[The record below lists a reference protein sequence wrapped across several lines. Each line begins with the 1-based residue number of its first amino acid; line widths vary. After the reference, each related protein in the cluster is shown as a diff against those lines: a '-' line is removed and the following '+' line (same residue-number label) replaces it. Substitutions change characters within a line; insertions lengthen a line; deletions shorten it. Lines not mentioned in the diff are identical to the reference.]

1 MSEQWV
7 EVATSRL
14 RDQHACPGCGA
25 VLTSAR
31 CGDCGLALTGPWAVE
46 VLRAS
51 REAAFALERR
61 ASALGALRA
70 LSTAEERGPAPV
82 GPGRPRP
89 IAPRPLTPVHAGG
102 ATPTAAMGRAEVS
115 SPARSSLGLQPILAS
130 AGAGLLAVAT
140 IVFVFF
146 TLADDLAVRAL
157 VTGVVTLLA
166 LSTAAFLRTRG
177 MGASAES
184 IGALGVVLLL
194 VDVELVVSARLLGGA
209 DPAIVRGVLLLLV
222 VVGLLAAGHRVRMRS
237 WVAAGL
243 ILSPVVPVILAG
255 AFDGLTASTFAAY
268 SVALLAASLVTV
280 LDLPFLRR
288 SRERLGSPLTLEQTV
303 LDVVRFLA
311 FPTAVGLALLVPPVP
326 GVPGWSGAALLV
338 LVAAGAAC
346 VLARSTGQRVWWC
359 AAGGAT
365 VLAGVLLGIGSH
377 PAWLGTAPVAGLLA
391 GVVLV
396 GVATRARTARRTR
409 AALVAG
415 GAAVLGLAALPAAAY
430 GLTGLLVPVST
441 IRPTGTTWS
450 FTTDRLAEVGTL
462 DDAASTAALVG
473 VAALLLAML
482 GVGRL
487 RLGTTGSEPTG
498 PVGPDEAREA
508 GSVATS
514 SVATA
519 PSAPTTTV
527 PTATAPTVSARTG
540 LVGAAGEAAPWTA
553 LVLVLG
559 VALHPAW
566 AAVTSF
572 VALAVLAL
580 ALFVV
585 AGRFAQARRAS
596 TVATP
601 AVATRTVATP
611 VAASPSAPATATQET
626 PARRTRAPWPLGA
639 WAAAALTGAFV
650 ATGLAALVSWAARPT
665 VVLSGAVVLALLL
678 FARRTVPAPAHPFL
692 VGGGYAYAL
701 LVLGTTLGWAGLG
714 TTEAVAVVSVT
725 ASVVAIVVTRVR
737 AVGQPSWWAVLVT
750 TSVPFLMGVATVL
763 DERSWWS
770 ATAAAT
776 MLALEGVLVLTRRSE
791 MARAV
796 RVAAAGLLLP
806 TASVVLVCLGAEL
819 VPGSASPVVLPL
831 VAILTAAAVVG
842 VPSAQAYLTARGL
855 PDRHVLDAGRA
866 VEVSVLV
873 TASLTVV
880 LALVRVAAGPETA
893 AVVLLVLGAGAAVV
907 AGRPSRRWAWWVAG
921 GLWVGALWSL
931 LALLD
936 VGLVEAYTAPP
947 ALAAV
952 VVGGLLARRS
962 PTGRHLAA
970 CGLGLLVLP
979 SLLVSILVPEGDA
992 WRNPTILALGLLLV
1006 AAGETARRL
1015 AARGTRVSATW
1026 AADAASRLALAAI
1039 LASVAGLV
1047 AALQSTQAA
1056 GDADPTRVYL
1066 VALAW
1071 SAAGA
1076 ALSAL
1081 AGDRLVAAVAPWG
1094 DARRE
1099 TEEPDG
1105 AAPHPL
1111 DPTLRRWWA
1120 APALVLAVVGPVGA
1134 VGQSWTVIALAWLV
1148 EVALLVLVVHTV
1160 RRAVAT
1166 RRREDLRWPPTWFV
1180 WALALTAAI
1189 GAWSPRELRVEVF
1202 SLPLGAG
1209 LLVAGY
1215 LAFAATTRA
1224 VALAGGGD
1232 SGEGGA
1238 AAAAA
1243 AAGAGGPVGVPV
1255 VTRPRLADWPVGY
1268 AGSWRTL
1275 AVGIAATLGPSVL
1288 ATSTDARTWRAVLV
1302 IGLALAAVLVGTR
1315 FHLAAPFV
1323 LGVVVLPIEILVVFV
1338 GQLGTAVSAGP
1349 WMLTLT
1355 AAGGLLLIIAVYYER
1370 RMAAFDG
1377 AAAYLRDLR

>member
-1 MSEQWV
+1 MSELWV

-25 VLTSAR
+25 TLTSTR
-31 CGDCGLALTGPWAVE
+31 CEDCGLVLTGPWAVE
-46 VLRAS
+46 VLKAS

-61 ASALGALRA
+61 ASALRALR
-70 LSTAEERGPAPV
+70 TAEERGLVQDPGPRPGTSRVGGPATAPQGTAPERAAVHKPPTGPSPV
-82 GPGRPRP
+82 VPGRPRP
-89 IAPRPLTPVHAGG
+89 VAPQPLTPVHGRGPTSA
-102 ATPTAAMGRAEVS
+102 TAATAGTA
-115 SPARSSLGLQPILAS
+115 PTRSSLGLQPILAS

-166 LSTAAFLRTRG
+166 LATAAFLRTRG

-194 VDVELVVSARLLGGA
+194 VDVELVLSARLLGGA
-209 DPAIVRGVLLLLV
+209 DPALVRGLLLLLV
-222 VVGLLAAGHRVRMRS
+222 VAGLLVGGHRVRLRS

-243 ILSPVVPVILAG
+243 ILSPVVPVVLAG
-255 AFDGLTASTFAAY
+255 TFDGLTTSTFAAF
-268 SVALLAASLVTV
+268 SVALLASSLVTV
-280 LDLPFLRR
+280 LDLPVLRR

-303 LDVVRFLA
+303 LEVARSLA
-311 FPTAVGLALLVPPVP
+311 FPTAVVLALLVPPVP
-326 GVPGWSGAALLV
+326 GLPGWSGAALLV
-338 LVAAGAAC
+338 LVAAGTAC
-346 VLARSTGQRVWWC
+346 VLARCTGQRVWWW
-359 AAGGAT
+359 ATGGTT
-365 VLAGVLLGIGSH
+365 VLVGALLGVGTH
-377 PAWLGTAPVAGLLA
+377 PVWLGSVPVAALLA
-391 GVVLV
+391 GAALV
-396 GVATRARTARRTR
+396 GVATWARVGGRTR
-409 AALVAG
+409 SALVAG
-415 GAAVLGLAALPAAAY
+415 GSAVFGLATLPAAAY

-441 IRPTGTTWS
+441 IRPAGTTWS

-462 DDAASTAALVG
+462 DDAATTAALVG

-482 GVGRL
+482 AVGRL
-487 RLGTTGSEPTG
+487 DLGPAAPKISGPGSAHRW
-498 PVGPDEAREA
+498 AREA
-508 GSVATS
+508 EPAP
-514 SVATA
+514 TA
-519 PSAPTTTV
+519 PAV
-527 PTATAPTVSARTG
+527 PARTG
-540 LVGAAGEAAPWTA
+540 LARAAGDAAPWTA
-553 LVLVLG
+553 LVLALG

-572 VALAVLAL
+572 AVLAVVAL

-585 AGRFAQARRAS
+585 AGRFVQARRAADPA
-596 TVATP
+596 ATGTSAAP
-601 AVATRTVATP
+601 ETSTP
-611 VAASPSAPATATQET
+611 VAPAPA
-626 PARRTRAPWPLGA
+626 PRTPWPLGS
-639 WAAAALTGAFV
+639 WAAAALTGGFV
-650 ATGLAALVSWAARPT
+650 ATALTALVSWSARPT
-665 VVLSGAVVLALLL
+665 VVLSGAVVLALAL
-678 FARRTVPAPAHPFL
+678 FARRYVPTLAHPFL
-692 VGGGYAYAL
+692 VAAGYAYAL
-701 LVLGTTLGWAGLG
+701 LVLGTTLGWTGLG
-714 TTEAVAVVSVT
+714 GTEAVAVVSIT

-750 TSVPFLMGVATVL
+750 TSVPFLLGVATVL

-770 ATAAAT
+770 AAAAAT

-855 PDRHVLDAGRA
+855 PERHVLDAGRA

-873 TASLTVV
+873 TACLTVL

-893 AVVLLVLGAGAAVV
+893 AVVFLVLGAGAAVV
-907 AGRPSRRWAWWVAG
+907 AGRPTRRWAWWVAG
-921 GLWVGALWSL
+921 AMWVGALWSL
-931 LALLD
+931 LALFD

-952 VVGGLLARRS
+952 VVGGFLARRAL
-962 PTGRHLAA
+962 TGWRLVLS
-970 CGLGLLVLP
+970 GLGLLVLP

-992 WRNPTILALGLLLV
+992 WRDPAVLTLGLVLV
-1006 AAGETARRL
+1006 AGGEAARRL
-1015 AARGTRVSATW
+1015 AARGARVSAVW
-1026 AADAASRLALAAI
+1026 AADAASHLALAAI

-1047 AALQSTQAA
+1047 AALRSVQEA
-1056 GDADPTRVYL
+1056 GGDDPTRTYL

-1076 ALSAL
+1076 ALAAL
-1081 AGDRLVAAVAPWG
+1081 AGARLVAVVAPWG
-1094 DARRE
+1094 GADRGSQG
-1099 TEEPDG
+1099 PDG
-1105 AAPHPL
+1105 AAPL
-1111 DPTLRRWWA
+1111 DPALRRWWA

-1134 VGQSWTVIALAWLV
+1134 VGESWTAISIAWLV
-1148 EVALLVLVVHTV
+1148 EAALLALVVHTV
-1160 RRAVAT
+1160 RRAVA
-1166 RRREDLRWPPTWFV
+1166 RPDELRWPPTWFV
-1180 WALALTAAI
+1180 WLLALTAAI

-1215 LAFAATTRA
+1215 LAFAATT
-1224 VALAGGGD
+1224 G
-1232 SGEGGA
+1232 
-1238 AAAAA
+1238 
-1243 AAGAGGPVGVPV
+1243 GVPV
-1255 VTRPRLADWPVGY
+1255 VTRPRLTDWPVGY
-1268 AGSWRTL
+1268 VGSWRTL
-1275 AVGIAATLGPSVL
+1275 AVGIAATLGPSVV

-1323 LGVVVLPIEILVVFV
+1323 LGVVVLPVEILVVFV

>member
-25 VLTSAR
+25 VLTSTR
-31 CGDCGLALTGPWAVE
+31 CGDCGLVLTGPWAVE

-61 ASALGALRA
+61 ASALRALRA
-70 LSTAEERGPAPV
+70 ADGRGLAPERGTRPVAKDVGLAPAAVPAAR
-82 GPGRPRP
+82 GNGRPRTA
-89 IAPRPLTPVHAGG
+89 APRPLTPVHTGG
-102 ATPTAAMGRAEVS
+102 PTTTATVPGAAATGSPAPA

-146 TLADDLAVRAL
+146 TLADDLAVRSL

-166 LSTAAFLRTRG
+166 LATAAFLRTRG

-184 IGALGVVLLL
+184 IGALAVVLLL

-209 DPAIVRGVLLLLV
+209 DPALVRGILLLLV
-222 VVGLLAAGHRVRMRS
+222 VVGLLVAGLRVRVRA

-255 AFDGLTASTFAAY
+255 TFDGLGASTFAAF

-280 LDLPFLRR
+280 LDLPVLRW

-303 LDVVRFLA
+303 LEVARFLA
-311 FPTAVGLALLVPPVP
+311 FPTAVVLALLVPPLP
-326 GVPGWSGAALLV
+326 GVPGWSGAAALV
-338 LVAAGAAC
+338 LLAAGTAFL
-346 VLARSTGQRVWWC
+346 LARSTGQRVWWS
-359 AAGGAT
+359 ATGGAT
-365 VLAGVLLGIGSH
+365 VLAGVLLGVGSH
-377 PAWLGTAPVAGLLA
+377 PTWLGSVPVAGLLA
-391 GVVLV
+391 GAVLV
-396 GVATRARTARRTR
+396 GVATWAGTDRRTR

-415 GAAVLGLAALPAAAY
+415 GSAVLGLAALPAAAY

-450 FTTDRLAEVGTL
+450 FTTDRLAEGGTL
-462 DDAASTAALVG
+462 DDAATTAALVG

-482 GVGRL
+482 AVGRL
-487 RLGTTGSEPTG
+487 DLGPAAPRGSG
-498 PVGPDEAREA
+498 PGSAHRAAREA
-508 GSVATS
+508 APV
-514 SVATA
+514 VTA
-519 PSAPTTTV
+519 PAV
-527 PTATAPTVSARTG
+527 PARAG
-540 LVGAAGEAAPWTA
+540 LARAAGDATPWTA

-559 VALHPAW
+559 MALHPAW

-572 VALAVLAL
+572 AVLAVVAL

-585 AGRFAQARRAS
+585 AGRFAQARRAGAAA
-596 TVATP
+596 ATGTSAAPDP
-601 AVATRTVATP
+601 A
-611 VAASPSAPATATQET
+611 APA
-626 PARRTRAPWPLGA
+626 PAAHIPWPLGA
-639 WAAAALTGAFV
+639 WAAAALTGGFV
-650 ATGLAALVSWAARPT
+650 ATGLTALVAWAARPT

-678 FARRTVPAPAHPFL
+678 FARRTVPALVHPFL
-692 VGGGYAYAL
+692 VGVGYAYAL

-750 TSVPFLMGVATVL
+750 TSVPFLLGVATVL

-770 ATAAAT
+770 AAAAAT

-855 PDRHVLDAGRA
+855 PGRHVLDAGRA

-873 TASLTVV
+873 TAFLTVV
-880 LALVRVAAGPETA
+880 LALVRVAAGPETTA
-893 AVVLLVLGAGAAVV
+893 IVLLVLGAGAAVV
-907 AGRPSRRWAWWVAG
+907 AGRPDRRWAWWVAG

-979 SLLVSILVPEGDA
+979 SLLVSILVPEGDT
-992 WRNPTILALGLLLV
+992 WRNPTVLALGLVLV

-1015 AARGTRVSATW
+1015 ATRGTRVSATW

-1066 VALAW
+1066 AALAW
-1071 SAAGA
+1071 SLAGA
-1076 ALSAL
+1076 ALAAL

-1094 DARRE
+1094 GTDRE

-1134 VGQSWTVIALAWLV
+1134 VGESWTVIALAWLV

-1166 RRREDLRWPPTWFV
+1166 TRREDLRWPPTWFV

-1209 LLVAGY
+1209 LLVAGH

-1224 VALAGGGD
+1224 VARAGDGG
-1232 SGEGGA
+1232 S
-1238 AAAAA
+1238 
-1243 AAGAGGPVGVPV
+1243 GAGGSVGATTGGGPV
-1255 VTRPRLADWPVGY
+1255 VARPRLADWPVGY

-1275 AVGIAATLGPSVL
+1275 ALGIAATLGPSVL
-1288 ATSTDARTWRAVLV
+1288 ATYTDARTWRAVLV
-1302 IGLALAAVLVGTR
+1302 IGLALAAVLIGTR

-1338 GQLGTAVSAGP
+1338 SQLGTAISAGP

>member
-25 VLTSAR
+25 VLTSTR
-31 CGDCGLALTGPWAVE
+31 CGDCGLVLTGPWAVE

-61 ASALGALRA
+61 ASALRALR
-70 LSTAEERGPAPV
+70 TADERGLAPERGTRPVANSVGLAPAAVPAPRAD
-82 GPGRPRP
+82 GRPRP
-89 IAPRPLTPVHAGG
+89 AASRPLSPVRTGG
-102 ATPTAAMGRAEVS
+102 PTTTVAVSGTAATGSPAPA

-146 TLADDLAVRAL
+146 TLADDLAVRTL
-157 VTGVVTLLA
+157 VTDVVTLLA
-166 LSTAAFLRTRG
+166 LATAAFLRTRG

-184 IGALGVVLLL
+184 IGALAVVLLL
-194 VDVELVVSARLLGGA
+194 VDVELVVSARMLGGA
-209 DPAIVRGVLLLLV
+209 DPALVRGSLLLLV
-222 VVGLLAAGHRVRMRS
+222 VVGLLAAGNTVRMRS

-243 ILSPVVPVILAG
+243 ILSPVVPVVLAG
-255 AFDGLTASTFAAY
+255 AFDGLTASTFAAF
-268 SVALLAASLVTV
+268 SVALLASSLVTV
-280 LDLPFLRR
+280 LDLPLLRR

-303 LDVVRFLA
+303 LDVVRFLT
-311 FPTAVGLALLVPPVP
+311 FPTGVVLALLVPPLP

-338 LVAAGAAC
+338 LLAAGTAFL
-346 VLARSTGQRVWWC
+346 LARFTGQRAWWS
-359 AAGGAT
+359 ATGGAT
-365 VLAGVLLGIGSH
+365 VLAGALLGVGSH
-377 PAWLGTAPVAGLLA
+377 PTWLASVPVAGLLA
-391 GVVLV
+391 GAVLV
-396 GVATRARTARRTR
+396 GVATWARADRRTR

-415 GAAVLGLAALPAAAY
+415 GSAVLGLAALPAAAY
-430 GLTGLLVPVST
+430 GLTGLLVSAST
-441 IRPTGTTWS
+441 IRPTGTSWS

-462 DDAASTAALVG
+462 DDAATTAALVG
-473 VAALLLAML
+473 ITALLLAML
-482 GVGRL
+482 AVGRL
-487 RLGTTGSEPTG
+487 DLGPAAPKASG
-498 PVGPDEAREA
+498 PETAHQAAREA
-508 GSVATS
+508 ASA
-514 SVATA
+514 ATA
-519 PSAPTTTV
+519 PAV
-527 PTATAPTVSARTG
+527 PARTG
-540 LVGAAGEAAPWTA
+540 LARAAGDSAPWAA
-553 LVLVLG
+553 LVLALG

-572 VALAVLAL
+572 AALAVVAF

-596 TVATP
+596 AAAAAATSTTPGAP
-601 AVATRTVATP
+601 APA
-611 VAASPSAPATATQET
+611 PSAQ
-626 PARRTRAPWPLGA
+626 WPLGA
-639 WAAAALTGAFV
+639 WAVAALTGGFV
-650 ATGLAALVSWAARPT
+650 ATGLTALVAWAARPT

-678 FARRTVPAPAHPFL
+678 FARRTVPALVHPFL
-692 VGGGYAYAL
+692 VGVGYAYAL

-750 TSVPFLMGVATVL
+750 TSVPFLLGVATVL

-770 ATAAAT
+770 AAAAAT
-776 MLALEGVLVLTRRSE
+776 MLALEGVLVLTRRAE

-855 PDRHVLDAGRA
+855 PGRHVLDAGRA

-873 TASLTVV
+873 TAFLTVV
-880 LALVRVAAGPETA
+880 LALVRVAAGPETT

-907 AGRPSRRWAWWVAG
+907 AGRPDRRWAWWVAG
-921 GLWVGALWSL
+921 GLWVGALWAL

-947 ALAAV
+947 ALATV

-979 SLLVSILVPEGDA
+979 SLLVSILVPEGDT
-992 WRNPTILALGLLLV
+992 WRNPTVLALGLVLV

-1015 AARGTRVSATW
+1015 ATRGTRVNATW

-1056 GDADPTRVYL
+1056 GAADPTRVYL

-1076 ALSAL
+1076 TLAAL
-1081 AGDRLVAAVAPWG
+1081 AGDRLVAAVAPWVG
-1094 DARRE
+1094 AGRG
-1099 TEEPDG
+1099 TEVPDG
-1105 AAPHPL
+1105 AAPYPL

-1134 VGQSWTVIALAWLV
+1134 VGESWTVIALAWLV

-1166 RRREDLRWPPTWFV
+1166 TRREDLRWPPTWFV

-1224 VALAGGGD
+1224 VARAGDGGSGAGGSTGTGVGG
-1232 SGEGGA
+1232 SGGA
-1238 AAAAA
+1238 TT
-1243 AAGAGGPVGVPV
+1243 GGGPVGVPV
-1255 VTRPRLADWPVGY
+1255 VARPRLADWPVGY

-1275 AVGIAATLGPSVL
+1275 ALGIAATLGPSVL
-1288 ATSTDARTWRAVLV
+1288 ATYTDARTWRAVLV
-1302 IGLALAAVLVGTR
+1302 VGLALAAVLIGTR

-1338 GQLGTAVSAGP
+1338 SQLGTAISAGP